1 MPRVTRDPDRTVNP
15 MLLAIFAHPDDE
27 SFAAAGTLARYHRE
41 GHRTALVTVTDGEAG
56 KVTNVRADDRRD
68 VAELRR
74 RELLAAAGV
83 LGVDQVFTLGHP
95 DGGLDAWPGD
105 ALVSE
110 LAALVRRIR
119 PEVILTFGP
128 EGGPNTH
135 ADHRAVCRAA
145 TAAFHLAG
153 NGTVLEGLGA
163 PWAPG
168 RLYYLTWPG
177 RSGPNGGVEGLPET
191 CRVDIGA
198 EIAVKRAAFAE
209 HRSQQH
215 HLPHFEEELRGEESW
230 FLAAGT
236 PQPEPVT
243 ADLLAGLSR
252 ARAG

>member
-1 MPRVTRDPDRTVNP
+1 

-41 GHRTALVTVTDGEAG
+41 GRRTALVTVTDGEAG
-56 KVTNVRADDRRD
+56 KVTNVRADDRRE
-68 VAELRR
+68 VGELRR

-83 LGVDQVFTLGHP
+83 LGVDQVFTLGLP
-95 DGGLDAWPGD
+95 DGGLDTWSGD

-110 LAALVRRIR
+110 LVGLIRRVR
-119 PEVILTFGP
+119 PEIILTFGP

-135 ADHRAVCRAA
+135 ADHRAICRAT

-153 NGTVLEGLGA
+153 NGTVLDGLGE
-163 PWAPG
+163 PWAPA

-177 RSGPNGGVEGLPET
+177 RSGPAGGVEGLAET
-191 CRVDIGA
+191 CRVDIAA
-198 EIAVKRAAFAE
+198 EMPVKRAAFAE

-215 HLPHFEEELRGEESW
+215 HIHHFEEELRSEESW
-230 FLAAGT
+230 YLAAGT
-236 PQPEPVT
+236 PQPDSVT
-243 ADLLAGLSR
+243 TDLMAGLTR